1 MYSKYVQAYKARKN
15 IHNGQKVDAS
25 AHTHM
30 HTHAHVRE
38 SEVRRRGGAHIATMH
53 RREKRAARV
62 TQTAES
68 RPRCIHTHS
77 HTRTHL
83 L

>member
-30 HTHAHVRE
+30 HTHAHTCT
-38 SEVRRRGGAHIATMH
+38 HMH
-53 RREKRAARV
+53 TCVKARYVAAAAP
-62 TQTAES
+62 TS
-68 RPRCIHTHS
+68 RRCIVVRS
-77 HTRTHL
+77 APRV
-83 L
+83 